1 MQVGLNRP
9 QWEVANKTSLP
20 DFDRLQGANS
30 LSLIK
35 KEVDFPESPFIS
47 SQPLR
52 YNVQLNRQLTA
63 LQRAEGYLHTTERQV
78 AQLQRALQ
86 QERAETEIKPLALK
100 TLHWLQQRTAMS
112 GNAVDRQL
120 NFVPEQ
126 RTEVNFAL
134 HGAEQLLQPAESETL
149 LFSLTGNG
157 YNVVAV
163 NLPAYASPA
172 QNLLRLNNGLGRL
185 GIHGRLDPQGNAQ
198 FHVDE
203 KRWAEIEAHLQVRGG
218 GGRFTKESFQ
228 PLKLQPEVV
237 LEDRVRDIAAK
248 PQEAKKHL
256 AGIQQAMGQI
266 TGQMRKLSEH
276 KRNTGVQ
283 INSMSSFSAPNSA
296 LMAAEALAE
305 KLLQGR
311 SQYAMWANMLTAQ
324 GNARSAMVRNLL
336 GG

>member
-1 MQVGLNRP
+1 M
-9 QWEVANKTSLP
+9 ANKTSLP

-30 LSLIK
+30 LPLIK

-218 GGRFTKESFQ
+218 GGRFAKERFQ